1 MNFNRAALPGAAI
14 AGAAQRFLPFSPA
27 SPNAL
32 PMQKIRV
39 GVVDQGRQEKLQPYL
54 DALTAAGA
62 EVSVLPW
69 QDPRA
74 AAEDV
79 SSFDALVLCGG
90 DDVDA
95 RRWGE
100 ANHAAVEL
108 VPAARDEY
116 EIAVVRAAVERGV
129 PLLGVCR
136 GSQVMNVALGGTLD
150 QHIPDVPGR
159 GPHGGGVRHEVEIVP
174 WTLLSTLVAAR
185 RGNVNSFHHQSVGR
199 LAPGLRVA
207 ARTADGGIEAVE
219 GPGRFCLGVQWHPER
234 ENNDPSFGPELFA
247 RLVDAAR
254 KAGMPA
260 APRTSNP

>member
-1 MNFNRAALPGAAI
+1 M
-14 AGAAQRFLPFSPA
+14 QRPLIGITARHDTTS
-27 SPNAL
+27 
-32 PMQKIRV
+32 
-39 GVVDQGRQEKLQPYL
+39 EKLTAVMLLQAYVTAIIDAGGAPILIPPELPEDGWRVLL
-54 DALTAAGA
+54 DRLDGVLFSGGA
-62 EVSVLPW
+62 DIGLEHFDGEPHPTVEVNP
-69 QDPRA
+69 
-74 AAEDV
+74 
-79 SSFDALVLCGG
+79 
-90 DDVDA
+90 
-95 RRWGE
+95 
-100 ANHAAVEL
+100 
-108 VPAARDEY
+108 ARDEL
-116 EIAVVRAAVERGV
+116 ELPLLRAAVDADK
-129 PLLGVCR
+129 PTLGICR
-136 GSQVMNVALGGTLD
+136 GFQVMNVALGGTLD

-219 GPGRFCLGVQWHPER
+219 GLGRFCLGVQWHPER